1 VTAVA
6 LGLLVAAVYG
16 AGDFFG
22 GLASRRRSAALVVLW
37 SQGAGFVALLVLVP
51 LLGGSPSARDL
62 GLGVAAGLVGL
73 SGVLLLYRG
82 LALGRMAVVAPVT
95 AVGAAF
101 VPFVAGVGGGEGLPV
116 TRLAGAVLALGGV
129 VLVSRGHGGVEN
141 DHGGA
146 AEGRPASRS
155 GGPPGPPGSPLVE
168 LGLALGAGAAFGI
181 VFVLLARVGEDAGLW
196 PVLVQRAASVP
207 TLLAVATLARLP
219 RRATRFDLR
228 LIVPAGL
235 CDAGANA
242 LFVLAARAG
251 ALSVVGVVSSLYPA
265 ATVLLAALVL
275 KERISG
281 AQGLGLLLA
290 GTGVVLLA
298 L

>member
-1 VTAVA
+1 MTAVA

-22 GLASRRRSAALVVLW
+22 GLASRRRSATLVVLW
-37 SQGAGFVALLVLVP
+37 SQGAGFAALLLLVP
-51 LLGGSPSARDL
+51 ILGGSPSARDL

-129 VLVSRGHGGVEN
+129 VLVSRGHGAVDD
-141 DHGGA
+141 DHGGSA
-146 AEGRPASRS
+146 AGQA
-155 GGPPGPPGSPLVE
+155 GSPLVE
-168 LGLALGAGAAFGI
+168 IGLALGAGAAFGI
-181 VFVLLARVGEDAGLW
+181 VFVLLAGVGEDAGLW

-207 TLLAVATLARLP
+207 TLLAVASLAHVP
-219 RRATRFDLR
+219 RRATRSDLR

-242 LFVLAARAG
+242 LFVIAARTG

-275 KERISG
+275 KERVSG
-281 AQGLGLLLA
+281 AQALGLLLA
-290 GTGVVLLA
+290 GAGVVLLA
-298 L
+298 V

>member
-1 VTAVA
+1 MTAVA

-22 GLASRRRSAALVVLW
+22 GLASRRRSATLVVLW
-37 SQGAGFVALLVLVP
+37 SQGAGLVALLVLVP
-51 LLGGSPSARDL
+51 ILGGSPSTRDL

-101 VPFVAGVGGGEGLPV
+101 VPFVAGVGGGEGLPA

-129 VLVSRGHGGVEN
+129 VLVSRGHGEVGD

-146 AEGRPASRS
+146 AEGRH
-155 GGPPGPPGSPLVE
+155 GSPLVE

-219 RRATRFDLR
+219 RRATRSDLR

-265 ATVLLAALVL
+265 ATVLLAGLVL

-281 AQGLGLLLA
+281 AQALGLLLA
-290 GTGVVLLA
+290 GAGVVLLA